1 MQRIFRYTRSIDDR
15 TKLMLKNIIASF
27 ILKGCTGII
36 TLLLVPMTLNCL
48 GAYNNGV
55 WLTISAA
62 LLWIENLDIGL
73 GNGLRNKLAEYVAKN
88 DWHHAREAVSSTLFL
103 LIGIIV
109 PVMAILVSL
118 CYWCDLYELI
128 NISKEHI
135 ENLNDIVAVSTI
147 LFASTFIMK
156 FIGNVYL
163 GLQLPAISNFLQTGG
178 HPIILLGTYL
188 MLQNNIS
195 SVMMIAVLNLGTPLM
210 MYLIAYPYTFYIR
223 YPKLRPSLK
232 FFSLKISKQLMSL
245 GVMFFIC
252 QLMSSIVFLSSNII
266 ISKMFSPELVTPYQI
281 SYRYFCILILIFTV
295 INAPNWTATTDA
307 FLQNDIAW
315 IKKATSRMNK
325 LLVFFAIIIFLMIC
339 ISKQVYSLWIGNEI
353 TIPISLTISM
363 ATYIFLMMYSLTYC
377 YFLNGLGIL
386 RLQLI
391 CTMVGIA
398 IYAIAILFLVNSLN
412 SVTAISIAISLSLLP
427 NAVCNKI
434 QFEKIINGK
443 ALGIW
448 KK

>member
-1 MQRIFRYTRSIDDR
+1 
-15 TKLMLKNIIASF
+15 
-27 ILKGCTGII
+27 
-36 TLLLVPMTLNCL
+36 
-48 GAYNNGV
+48 
-55 WLTISAA
+55 
-62 LLWIENLDIGL
+62 
-73 GNGLRNKLAEYVAKN
+73 
-88 DWHHAREAVSSTLFL
+88 
-103 LIGIIV
+103 
-109 PVMAILVSL
+109 
-118 CYWCDLYELI
+118 
-128 NISKEHI
+128 
-135 ENLNDIVAVSTI
+135 
-147 LFASTFIMK
+147 
-156 FIGNVYL
+156 
-163 GLQLPAISNFLQTGG
+163 
-178 HPIILLGTYL
+178 
-188 MLQNNIS
+188 
-195 SVMMIAVLNLGTPLM
+195 
-210 MYLIAYPYTFYIR
+210 
-223 YPKLRPSLK
+223 
-232 FFSLKISKQLMSL
+232 
-245 GVMFFIC
+245 
-252 QLMSSIVFLSSNII
+252 
-266 ISKMFSPELVTPYQI
+266 MFSPELVTPYQI

-307 FLQNDIAW
+307 FLKNDIAW

-325 LLVFFAIIIFLMIC
+325 LLVFFAIIIFLMVC

-398 IYAIAILFLVNSLN
+398 IYAIAILFLVDSLN